1 MAYSS
6 SVLAI
11 GSELL
16 SGQILNRNAQWLSQ
30 KLLQLGFTIKQHL
43 TVDDEH
49 QAIIQ
54 GIEKLSLD
62 ADHIFVTGG
71 LGPTTD
77 DLTRD
82 AVAYWVKKELVYDPS
97 SWTHIEEMFA
107 KFQRA
112 VPATNKQQC
121 YFPEGAEILR
131 NRAGTAN
138 GFHVRHL
145 NKNIWVLPGPPR
157 EVEAVWDDHI
167 FQSLQSLVP
176 EHARFKT
183 KMWRT
188 IGLGESHIAEKLNPL
203 VMGVPV
209 TVAYRAH
216 APYVETKITCAA
228 ADLVL
233 HQQLLD
239 KVEQTL
245 KAWIFEVDGEDTA
258 SALGRELNRF
268 SSIDIYDGVTQGQLS
283 LFLAPHIQGSAKIVR
298 QVSLVTSWEEHDS
311 PRQFVEQCF
320 AISGSS
326 ELALAVTGF
335 DPSGNWAYG
344 IRSPNLTEVIEKK
357 SIYTGEAMR
366 QRNQMAIA
374 ALAIKGW
381 LDLIGQKVN

>member
-6 SVLAI
+6 SILAI

-16 SGQILNRNAQWLSQ
+16 TGQILNRNAQWLSM
-30 KLLQLGFTIKQHL
+30 KLQQLGFTIKQHL

-49 QAIIQ
+49 QAIIS
-54 GIEKLSLD
+54 GIEKLATDS
-62 ADHIFVTGG
+62 DHIFITGG

-82 AVAYWVKKELVYDPS
+82 AVAAWVKKDLIYDPS
-97 SWTHIEEMFA
+97 SWSHIEELFA
-107 KFQRA
+107 RFQRA
-112 VPATNKQQC
+112 VPETNKQQC
-121 YFPEGAEILR
+121 FFPEGAHILR

-138 GFHVRHL
+138 GFHVQHL
-145 NKNIWVLPGPPR
+145 HKDIWVLPGPPK
-157 EVEAVWDDHI
+157 EVEAIWEDHV
-167 FQSLQSLVP
+167 FGSLQSLVP

-188 IGLGESHIAEKLNPL
+188 IGLGESHLAEILNPV

-216 APYVETKITCAA
+216 APYVETKITYLLADAA
-228 ADLVL
+228 IY
-233 HQQLLD
+233 QPLLSS
-239 KVEQTL
+239 VELAL
-245 KAWIFEVDGEDTA
+245 KKWLFEIDDEDTA
-258 SALGRELNRF
+258 SALGKELNRF
-268 SSIDIYDGVTQGQLS
+268 SSIDIYDGVTKGQLS
-283 LFLAPHIQGSAKIVR
+283 LFLAPHVHASAKVDR
-298 QVSLVTSWEEHDS
+298 QVSLVTSWEQHDS

-335 DPSGNWAYG
+335 DQAGNWAYG
-344 IRSPNLTEVIEKK
+344 IRSPQLTQIIEKK
-357 SIYTGEAMR
+357 SIYTGDAMR

-374 ALAIKGW
+374 ALTIKGW
-381 LDLIGQKVN
+381 LELLGQQVH

>member
-1 MAYSS
+1 MAYNSS
-6 SVLAI
+6 ILAI

-16 SGQILNRNAQWLSQ
+16 SGQTLNRNAQWLSQ
-30 KLLQLGFTIKQHL
+30 KLVQIGFVVKQHL

-49 QAIIQ
+49 HQIVD
-54 GIEKLSLD
+54 GIDRLCTD
-62 ADHIFVTGG
+62 ADHVFITGG

-77 DLTRD
+77 DITRD
-82 AVAYWVKKELVYDPS
+82 AVTSWAGKELVYDPS

-107 KFQRA
+107 KFQRPA
-112 VPATNKQQC
+112 PATNKQQC
-121 YFPEGAEILR
+121 FFPDGAEILR

-145 NKNIWVLPGPPR
+145 NKNIWVLPGPPK
-157 EVEAVWDDHI
+157 EVEAIWDDHV
-167 FQSLQSLVP
+167 FRSLQTLVP
-176 EHARFKT
+176 EQARFKT

-188 IGLGESHIAEKLNPL
+188 IGVGESQIAEILNPIL
-203 VMGVPV
+203 VGIPI

-216 APYVETKITCAA
+216 APYVETKITCLVS
-228 ADLVL
+228 DLVM
-233 HQQLLD
+233 HQSLLL
-239 KVEQTL
+239 KVELAL
-245 KAWIFEVDGEDTA
+245 KKWLFEIDEEDTA
-258 SALGRELNRF
+258 AALGRELNRF
-268 SSIDIYDGVTQGQLS
+268 SSIDIYDGVTHGQLS
-283 LFLAPHIQGSAKIVR
+283 LFLSPHIQSSAKISR

-335 DPSGNWAYG
+335 DQSGNWAFG
-344 IRSPNLTEVIEKK
+344 IRSPDLTEVIERK
-357 SIYTGEAMR
+357 SVYNGEAMR

-381 LDLIGQKVN
+381 LELIGQKVN

>member
-1 MAYSS
+1 MAYTSS
-6 SVLAI
+6 ILAI

-49 QAIIQ
+49 QAIIT
-54 GIEKLSLD
+54 GIEKIAADS
-62 ADHIFVTGG
+62 DHIFITGG

-77 DLTRD
+77 DITRD
-82 AVAYWVKKELVYDPS
+82 AVSLWVKKELVYDPS

-112 VPATNKQQC
+112 APETNKQQC

-138 GFHVRHL
+138 GFHVQHF
-145 NKNIWVLPGPPR
+145 NKDIWVLPGPPK
-157 EVEAVWDDHI
+157 EVEAVWNDHV
-167 FQSLQSLVP
+167 FGSLQSMVP

-188 IGLGESHIAEKLNPL
+188 IGLGESHLAEILNPIVL
-203 VMGVPV
+203 GVPV

-216 APYVETKITCAA
+216 APYVETKITYLM
-228 ADLVL
+228 ADLAL
-233 HQQLLD
+233 YQPLLTT
-239 KVEQTL
+239 VEQAL
-245 KAWIFEVDGEDTA
+245 KKWMFEVDEEDTA

-268 SSIDIYDGVTQGQLS
+268 SSVDIYDGVTQGQLS
-283 LFLAPHIQGSAKIVR
+283 LFLAPHIQASAKVDR
-298 QVSLVTSWEEHDS
+298 QVSLVMSWEKHDS

-320 AISGSS
+320 KISGSS

-335 DPSGNWAYG
+335 DEDGKWAFG
-344 IRSPNLTEVIEKK
+344 IRSPELTQIIERK
-357 SIYTGEAMR
+357 SIYTGDAMR

-374 ALAIKGW
+374 ALTIKGW
-381 LDLIGQKVN
+381 LDLMGQEVN